1 MTQTQDTHQ
10 QATTSNHSTSDT
22 LDLLQVDRVQKAT
35 GFLVEAD
42 SRKRTQLEIKMV
54 ASWDHGSY
62 WKHPHCKVC
71 AKIIE
76 PLYVEEFEVWGA
88 THKLTQTICD
98 DCVSIVDDH
107 YDCPVA
113 TKWGAN
119 CPPYY
124 KNIIENFDKEDKG
137 IDRPSHKSVAFWQY
151 GRKGIYAYGSSGS
164 GKTSSCWALY
174 KRLETDGIVPVFINS
189 VKLTRLMSQKAKEM
203 AGPHSFLCNC
213 RVLIIDDF
221 GKEKMT
227 AAAASMLWELIDW
240 RYHHF
245 KPTIYTSKF
254 DSKKIVERFKD
265 SSSDSLGF
273 DICRRIAATCEP
285 VKFR

>member
-1 MTQTQDTHQ
+1 M
-10 QATTSNHSTSDT
+10 
-22 LDLLQVDRVQKAT
+22 
-35 GFLVEAD
+35 
-42 SRKRTQLEIKMV
+42 
-54 ASWDHGSY
+54 
-62 WKHPHCKVC
+62 
-71 AKIIE
+71 
-76 PLYVEEFEVWGA
+76 
-88 THKLTQTICD
+88 
-98 DCVSIVDDH
+98 
-107 YDCPVA
+107 
-113 TKWGAN
+113 
-119 CPPYY
+119 
-124 KNIIENFDKEDKG
+124 
-137 IDRPSHKSVAFWQY
+137 
-151 GRKGIYAYGSSGS
+151 
-164 GKTSSCWALY
+164 
-174 KRLETDGIVPVFINS
+174 PVFINS